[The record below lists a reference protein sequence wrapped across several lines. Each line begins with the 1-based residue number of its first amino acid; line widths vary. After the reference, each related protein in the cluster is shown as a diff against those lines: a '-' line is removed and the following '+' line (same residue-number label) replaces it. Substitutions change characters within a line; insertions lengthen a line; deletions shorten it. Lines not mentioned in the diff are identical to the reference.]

1 MARSGRKRIEKSIR
15 DLLSVK
21 QDKVR
26 YFPALLGAYVNGQK
40 TLQVSGRPDFV
51 WCRLR
56 GGTSEVIQAFNDK
69 VALHWDLPVL
79 VYRDPEAPNQ
89 WRIHGRDI
97 RAYQDWEGASYM
109 PPHADSHSFSG
120 GERTGS
126 DVVWTYKRQYMPMLP
141 RPIASGTMAVYI
153 EPDFYYFEGGFH
165 WWPGSGTADLSS
177 YRPTG
182 AYNARYVTVY
192 IEGDSGN
199 PAVLAGDEFS
209 MILPPDDP
217 GSYIPIPTPD
227 QGVPIAA
234 VTLQTGTSR
243 IGWGEIYDLRNP
255 NRPADVTGSTISIY
269 DESVYM
275 GAVQGLNIV
284 GDNVV
289 AVVSGSIAHI
299 YHTGSAGGG
308 GHETGTMV
316 IYDEGTWL
324 GVFDEMRFIGEGVQ
338 VFNSGTYAAIA
349 ITGSAATVEPP
360 VTGSVV
366 VLDEGVIQGSATEL
380 DFVGDGVSVILAG
393 DRATITIPGG
403 GGGAG
408 CDSTYL
414 RAGAAIPLATP
425 TGGYWQ
431 VPDEEF
437 ATGTLSIMLN
447 GVWQEPIVDY
457 REQYPT
463 SGTFEIYSSTPTGS
477 IVAAIWGNLCSGSA
491 NGDIGTGSV
500 GVYDE
505 GVFLGQAENF
515 NFVGDTVEAVLSGTT
530 AHIMHTGSA
539 GGGGHATGT
548 MVIYDEGDW
557 LGVFDEMRFIGAG
570 VDVYNSGSYAAVNIP
585 GGGGAAITTTTGT
598 FYLYEKIYEVE
609 LGSSTGSIVIPEIP
623 QDGID
628 LKLVVKARTTQS
640 QQIEGLCIY
649 FNGDRTNG
657 NYHRAFHTA
666 GDSHTSQEADNPV
679 IMQPPAGNAQADQ
692 YGFGEA
698 YIYDYTVSGSFYP
711 GAVGFMGV
719 RAGAAV
725 SYVEQGS
732 MRYENQEQVFQ
743 IDLVPSG
750 GGDLDAGT
758 KVTLYKYVEKI
769 LVLGVS

>member
-192 IEGDSGN
+192 IEGNSGN

-289 AVVSGSIAHI
+289 AVVSGTIAHI

-457 REQYPT
+457 QEQYPT

-585 GGGGAAITTTTGT
+585 GGGGAGGMTLLSETSITGSVASVTIDSISQD
-598 FYLYEKIYEVE
+598 YRDLLIIIEVE
-609 LGSSTGSIVIPEIP
+609 TADASEQDFPRFRLGNGA
-623 QDGID
+623 ID
-628 LKLVVKARTTQS
+628 S
-640 QQIEGLCIY
+640 
-649 FNGDRTNG
+649 G
-657 NYHRAFHTA
+657 NNY
-666 GDSHTSQEADNPV
+666 
-679 IMQPPAGNAQADQ
+679 AQALN
-692 YGFGEA
+692 
-698 YIYDYTVSGSFYP
+698 YDGTSSGQRDSS
-711 GAVGFMGV
+711 GQ
-719 RAGAAV
+719 
-725 SYVEQGS
+725 SYVEFGPVAVGAGDATANALGQARGIIRGYAESQWTAIEMRGMKAGDTYYICDGS
-732 MRYENQEQVFQ
+732 AMWKNTDPIERIQVFA
-743 IDLVPSG
+743 DGGNLTSG
-750 GGDLDAGT
+750 R
-758 KVTLYKYVEKI
+758 I
-769 LVLGVS
+769 LVFGIGDAL